1 MFNFM
6 KKGVSSVS
14 GGSGGGGDD
23 EKERRKRE
31 KKLRKEAKNAGVLSG
46 SMSTEELLRLDE
58 VRRSL
63 KIRGRRKEKEKL
75 PSGITA
81 DYSAEFFAQL
91 DIDRAAL
98 SAELSGE
105 GDSIYELDRGN
116 EEIVASVTTT
126 IESRYNGAGVMGA
139 AGSGGTSDAMGIHS
153 MLAAAMASGNAKVKW
168 MFTDAVFGR
177 KAF

>member
-1 MFNFM
+1 MFH
-6 KKGVSSVS
+6 K
-14 GGSGGGGDD
+14 
-23 EKERRKRE
+23 
-31 KKLRKEAKNAGVLSG
+31 
-46 SMSTEELLRLDE
+46 